1 MVIILD
7 FGSKINNF
15 LLNHLSQQM
24 VFIQPALDCC
34 CWGYWIPARWVFQ
47 RLSRQERLRLGE
59 SSGRSLRVDWAMCA
73 MHSWCKQAVWS
84 TCLCPFTHDIWVT
97 IHLFVCLF
105 VLHFLFVLA
114 FCWKKRLGPSVSVVL
129 PGGRN
134 CTIAQSAR
142 RRICPVTRGAFKKRR
157 EKNPLLPFF
166 HSHISLIQH

>member
-1 MVIILD
+1 MVDKWLFPLKRRRPEYKRIIVMVIILD

-84 TCLCPFTHDIWVT
+84 TCLCPFTHDIHDESPST
-97 IHLFVCLF
+97 CLFVCLF
-105 VLHFLFVLA
+105 YISCLSWHFAGKSDWARVRLSSSLADGTVL
-114 FCWKKRLGPSVSVVL
+114 
-129 PGGRN
+129 
-134 CTIAQSAR
+134 
-142 RRICPVTRGAFKKRR
+142 
-157 EKNPLLPFF
+157 
-166 HSHISLIQH
+166 